1 VVILAKIQPNGKTCM
16 PFTFL
21 FALLALLILVIL
33 FVAMYKWKGLKSA
46 LIVAVITAIVFAGVL
61 LAAIGVIVSSMPN

>member
-1 VVILAKIQPNGKTCM
+1 M

-21 FALLALLILVIL
+21 FVLLALLILVII
-33 FVAMYKWKGLKSA
+33 FVAMYMWKGLKSA
-46 LIVAVITAIVFAGVL
+46 LIVTGITAIVLAGVL